1 MVKGMYWYME
11 DLSASMGVCGSA
23 GAGLGAS
30 GNVPSMNFCSES
42 LSAAAAA
49 AAATPCIFPDRERR
63 NKVRQYKEEE
73 EQQRQSCGAE
83 SCDLTSWMKLLFC

>member
-1 MVKGMYWYME
+1 
-11 DLSASMGVCGSA
+11 MGVCGSA
-23 GAGLGAS
+23 GAGLCAS

-49 AAATPCIFPDRERR
+49 TPCIFPDRERR
-63 NKVRQYKEEE
+63 NKVRHYKKEEE
-73 EQQRQSCGAE
+73 EQQRRSCGAE

>member
-1 MVKGMYWYME
+1 
-11 DLSASMGVCGSA
+11 MGVCGSA

-30 GNVPSMNFCSES
+30 GNGPSMNFCSES
-42 LSAAAAA
+42 LS

-73 EQQRQSCGAE
+73 EQQRQSCRAE